1 MDIPALIDQC
11 NLGAPPTVV
20 EAIIRAESQEIPLA
34 LNVNPPEGVPTPP
47 VPEFTSATDA
57 AVYAV
62 SMVSQGYTV
71 DVGLMQ
77 VNSANLARFNVP
89 IMEAFDPC
97 KNIELGTRVY
107 LEAAELV
114 SKYPDHFT
122 SPYARLQATLSVYN
136 TGSPWA
142 GIANGYARRVIDG
155 MRYNQDIAGADMS
168 VSFSLDEHSKDEISV
183 LFVDKPNWGNNEK
196 K

>member
-20 EAIIRAESQEIPLA
+20 EAIIKAESQEIPLA
-34 LNVNPPEGVPTPP
+34 LNANPPQGVPTPP
-47 VPEFTSATDA
+47 VPEFSSATDA

-62 SMVSQGYTV
+62 SLVSQGYSV

-114 SKYPDHFT
+114 SKYPDHFASSYT
-122 SPYARLQATLSVYN
+122 RLQATLSVYN

-142 GIANGYARRVIDG
+142 GIENGYAAHVLGAMKYRE
-155 MRYNQDIAGADMS
+155 DITGAEMS
-168 VSFSLDEHSKDEISV
+168 VSFSLEGQGQDGISV
-183 LFVDKPNWGNNEK
+183 PFIDDLPWELTVN
-196 K
+196 